1 MEENYVRAAAEVQRI
16 EENKIYLEPG
26 NFFSKRFKKNVKK
39 KEPTKNIIST
49 IPVPEVIESLPNTK
63 KITNLNL
70 KSQLKKDVRLTI
82 LSAQNIAAN
91 KKFSIVEEGYVKRK
105 KKQSNE
111 LLQSAHPSD
120 PFDQVQ
126 TIKPTQPIEHNKH
139 IKNNEYVEIKGSED
153 SENVIKNT
161 ILFSSKDNPFDES
174 VLTQN
179 YIFNKADVGTQK
191 KVFHLNLRLGP
202 YKCSY
207 SRNGKYLL
215 ATGEKG
221 HISLID
227 VQNYDTLCELEVEET
242 VRCNTVLHN
251 YKLFAVSQKKYMYIY
266 DNTGMEINCI
276 KDILY
281 TYQMQFLP
289 YHFLLASIGE
299 FGELVY
305 QDISLGTVVTRKKTK
320 RGPCHIMKQN
330 KKNAII
336 YLGHKN
342 GHVSLW
348 TPNIDKPVCDIFCS
362 YTPISAIGVYDN
374 YLITASLDA
383 TYKLWDIR
391 NHKYIQSF
399 KAHNIINNIEI
410 SDTSVVAFS
419 MNSHFRA
426 YKDFF
431 TSPDLYLKHDTHG
444 NRISSVVFQPFE
456 DICCLGTASSIQTVI
471 VPGAGI
477 ANIDGYLNN
486 PYETKKDVREN
497 EVKALLDKL
506 APDTI
511 TFKENQLGILNPYN
525 QDKPQQGANKEFV
538 GNEWGMKK
546 NKKRQKEK
554 VSKEEHEHAVE
565 EEEKSNDK
573 RKKKGKK
580 TKKVKKNT
588 IRSNIPKYLRKSAL
602 DRMKEREQQKKD
614 EE

>member
-1 MEENYVRAAAEVQRI
+1 MEENYVKAVTEVQRI
-16 EENKIYLEPG
+16 EKNKVYLEPG
-26 NFFSKRFKKNVKK
+26 SSFSKRFKKNVKK
-39 KEPTKNIIST
+39 KEPLESILST
-49 IPVPEVIESLPNTK
+49 IPVPEIMESLPNTK
-63 KITNLNL
+63 KISNLNL

-91 KKFSIVEEGYVKRK
+91 KKFNIVEEGYVKRK
-105 KKQSNE
+105 KKQSTE
-111 LLQSAHPSD
+111 SVHP
-120 PFDQVQ
+120 FQAKQ
-126 TIKPTQPIEHNKH
+126 PTQPIEHSEHSENNKH
-139 IKNNEYVEIKGSED
+139 VETEASKYTVNG
-153 SENVIKNT
+153 IKNT
-161 ILFSSKDNPFDES
+161 GLFSVNNNPFDES

-179 YIFNKADVGTQK
+179 YIFSKADVGTQK

-215 ATGEKG
+215 STGEKG

-289 YHFLLASIGE
+289 YHFLLVSIGE

-348 TPNIDKPVCDIFCS
+348 TPNVDKPVCDIFCS

-391 NHKYIQSF
+391 NQKYVHSF

-431 TSPDLYLKHDTHG
+431 TSPDLYLKHDTYG

-511 TFKENQLGILNPYN
+511 TFRENQLGILNPYG
-525 QDKPQQGANKEFV
+525 QEKSRQGVNKDYI

-546 NKKRQKEK
+546 KKKRQKENG
-554 VSKEEHEHAVE
+554 SKEEHEHVA
-565 EEEKSNDK
+565 EEKPNDK
-573 RKKKGKK
+573 QKKKGKK

-602 DRMKEREQQKKD
+602 DRMKEREQQK
-614 EE
+614 EEQA

>member
-1 MEENYVRAAAEVQRI
+1 MEEKYVRAATEVQRI

-26 NFFSKRFKKNVKK
+26 SFLSKRFKKNVKK
-39 KEPTKNIIST
+39 KEPFKSVIST

-82 LSAQNIAAN
+82 LSAKNIAAN
-91 KKFSIVEEGYVKRK
+91 KQFSIVEEGYVKRK
-105 KKQSNE
+105 KEHSTE
-111 LLQSAHPSD
+111 PLQP
-120 PFDQVQ
+120 VQ
-126 TIKPTQPIEHNKH
+126 LAQAIKPTKLIKHSEHVENNKH
-139 IKNNEYVEIKGSED
+139 VKIQGSED
-153 SENVIKNT
+153 AENVIKDT
-161 ILFSSKDNPFDES
+161 VLFSEKNNPFDES

-215 ATGEKG
+215 STGEKG

-242 VRCNTVLHN
+242 IRCNTVLHN

-444 NRISSVVFQPFE
+444 NKISSVVFQPFE

-471 VPGAGI
+471 VPGSGI

-486 PYETKKDVREN
+486 PYETKKEVREN

-511 TFKENQLGILNPYN
+511 TFRENQLGLLNPYS
-525 QDKPQQGANKEFV
+525 QEKTQQEANKEYV
-538 GNEWGMKK
+538 RNEREMKK

-554 VSKEEHEHAVE
+554 ISKEEHENAVE
-565 EEEKSNDK
+565 EEKPNDK

-580 TKKVKKNT
+580 AKKVKKNT
-588 IRSNIPKYLRKSAL
+588 IRSNVPKYLRKSAL
-602 DRMKEREQQKKD
+602 DRMKEQQQRKED
-614 EE
+614 QE